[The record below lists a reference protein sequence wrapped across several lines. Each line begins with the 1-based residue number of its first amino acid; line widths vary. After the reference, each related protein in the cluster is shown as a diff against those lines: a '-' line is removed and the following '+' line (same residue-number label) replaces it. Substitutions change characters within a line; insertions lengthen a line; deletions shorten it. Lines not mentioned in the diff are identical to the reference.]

1 METDV
6 YKTEQHRNIPGGS
19 VTGDDVERTTESA
32 YHETKHAMSEAY
44 DRTSQALSGT
54 YDQALTYVKEN
65 PGKTTLIAV
74 GVGVGLGLLLASGS
88 RRSRMRRFGEPIV
101 NALSD
106 IAMEVIR
113 GL

>member
-6 YKTEQHRNIPGGS
+6 YKTEQHRNVPGGS
-19 VTGDDVERTTESA
+19 VSGEDVGRSAESV
-32 YHETKHAMSEAY
+32 YRETKHAMSEAY
-44 DRTSQALSGT
+44 DKTSQALNGT

-74 GVGVGLGLLLASGS
+74 GIGIGLGLLLASGG

-106 IAMEVIR
+106 IALEVIR
-113 GL
+113 GI